1 MIKKY
6 YKNDLIEILNK
17 IQNCENALE
26 SIKIF
31 QNMLW
36 DDNEIPDLE
45 LGNNDR
51 EVLLDLA
58 LDLDFF
64 GQNVTKKDRESGIK
78 DINEDKEEL
87 LNLINNALE
96 ELYNSKNK

>member
-1 MIKKY
+1 MKKKY

-17 IQNCENALE
+17 IQNYENVLE
-26 SIKIF
+26 GIKIF

-64 GQNVTKKDRESGIK
+64 GQNVPKKDRESGIK
-78 DINEDKEEL
+78 DIKEDKEEL